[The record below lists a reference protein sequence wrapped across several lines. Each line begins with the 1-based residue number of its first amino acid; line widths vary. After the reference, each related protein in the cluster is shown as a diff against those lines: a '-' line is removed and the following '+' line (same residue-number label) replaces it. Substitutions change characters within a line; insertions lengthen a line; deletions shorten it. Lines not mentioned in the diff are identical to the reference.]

1 MEIKLQ
7 SFFVLSLPSHLTII
21 TTIFNFNDFIFVYV
35 INIRFICDG
44 EIYLLIQQF
53 VLPRASKNC
62 LKGKTLEAYYIKI
75 CQPSLNI
82 PVISDR
88 LNLYRNGVTQ
98 ISHVV
103 CFSFIFNVC
112 QVFCTYEQFLYFRLF

>member
-21 TTIFNFNDFIFVYV
+21 TTIFNFNDFTFVYV
-35 INIRFICDG
+35 TNIRFICDG

-62 LKGKTLEAYYIKI
+62 LKGKTLEAHYIKI

-82 PVISDR
+82 LVISDR

-98 ISHVV
+98 IPHVV
-103 CFSFIFNVC
+103 CF
-112 QVFCTYEQFLYFRLF
+112 